1 MPPCS
6 SVVRKNAD
14 ITDGEPHKVYRI
26 RKKVDITDGVP
37 HKVYCIRKKADIT
50 DGVSTDCL
58 NLSQQ
63 IWNSDMKID
72 FRQIDESIL
81 PNFKGGERELAVN
94 MFFDDTNRILKG
106 RLVPGATIGMH
117 THDDSCEVIFILEG
131 KGTMV
136 EIDPESN
143 EEVALPVSEGDC
155 LYCQKGNSHSLR
167 NTSEEGDLVFYAV
180 VPKQ

>member
-1 MPPCS
+1 M
-6 SVVRKNAD
+6 V
-14 ITDGEPHKVYRI
+14 I
-26 RKKVDITDGVP
+26 RENEIEIS
-37 HKVYCIRKKADIT
+37 H
-50 DGVSTDCL
+50 L
-58 NLSQQ
+58 
-63 IWNSDMKID
+63 
-72 FRQIDESIL
+72 ES
-81 PNFKGGERELAVN
+81 FKGGEKHLEAR
-94 MFFDDTNRILKG
+94 MYFDGTNRILTRA
-106 RLVPGATIGMH
+106 RLIPGASIGLH